1 MWCYQKPGF
10 EALLLAELQRQ
21 QQCSQ
26 FCDTLLKTEGVS
38 VPAHSCVLSA
48 LSPHFSSTLS
58 STPQPPAGQ
67 SRLLEFRALGACT
80 LLHMVRLL
88 YCGEMAGEGEKEKQ
102 EAISAAA
109 KLGIH
114 GLVEVT
120 KRQLE
125 RGSVKGDGGHTEAGV
140 QTEPL
145 MPEEDEGRG
154 GRWRREVRDGSTFL
168 WKDTLPDGRKD
179 SWTQT
184 EELQEQL
191 VPAYQPAAPLE
202 TINIADFQSLGQ
214 TASHFVPPQI
224 PYIPISLVY
233 PPNENP
239 TQQPSYALMDS
250 MQESTSAAGF
260 TSILVP
266 QHTFVPQTLLPFSS
280 QGPPCAAGLQSW
292 WSAPQ
297 EAAGEAAAA
306 NEWEDQNLV
315 QFDGNI
321 TGYIQHFLNPDKEE
335 GVGSGRAR
343 RRRGAGEG
351 GARRGGAGERRARRP
366 RAGTGGRGR
375 GGLTQTVDV
384 QEVGVSRLQKLFLQR
399 VWGGTPRTGQGGGA
413 AGRKLFL
420 KPRELLKSTKKR
432 GPGKVW
438 GVGDV
443 LPYIGERGGKT
454 QRGRKSTTQQVNPDG
469 LPVGRPR
476 RRRPPRLPP
485 HEEQPEP
492 IERLLEEVMNDL
504 DILKNNGAPQ
514 PQPPPPTSS
523 SDVASCGNTVT
534 QNKSGSNGSPRVV
547 VVARGGGS
555 PSVANPGTP
564 VQLGQGEGEV
574 NETLYTLLQSFEHY
588 MDSCSAC
595 EEAEMGAQSRTE
607 ASQLHTVPRRN
618 RRRRK
623 TQTPKSPNTAQR
635 KNTPHPARQ
644 QSDEAETP
652 LRRSLSSARSAAPP
666 EHTEGSTAPDKKRE
680 RKRIKPYML
689 SLDRKRVRVRKP
701 VSSSGT
707 KTTPML
713 DQRDVK
719 LLHTPVLKP
728 ERSGR
733 LSDKVMERSCKEV
746 KKSAKTT
753 SSLSSVTQPRD
764 SVQEAAPPIS
774 WSTKNY
780 PIRSRL
786 RKANIMDR
794 ATFLVEPLQT
804 KRPSSAGPGR
814 DSLSNESSSL
824 PVEPQPMEPCVM
836 GEQLERNP
844 ETREEELTVQPL
856 EEVEEETRRG
866 EKRHTEP
873 EETGEES
880 SVPKRVCFEQTAQP
894 TSETCALSSKSADC
908 VSEPAPR
915 ERRDIVSVETVPI
928 AGECL
933 PIDIRETDCEMES
946 SGEEMIAVDGEPEDS
961 DTSPQTLSH
970 CVEAK
975 LSLSPTSLS
984 ATEFSLTSTGSWE
997 DDKDEDVDVIGGSSP
1012 APDPVLFSWT
1022 ECSEVEE
1029 EEGDED
1035 IDVVG
1040 DNPIYTLSSLLATVR

>member
-58 STPQPPAGQ
+58 SAPQPPAGQ
-67 SRLLEFRALGACT
+67 SRLLEFRALSACT

-88 YCGEMAGEGEKEKQ
+88 YCGEMAGEGEKEKR

-125 RGSVKGDGGHTEAGV
+125 RGSVKGDGGHTEAG
-140 QTEPL
+140 
-145 MPEEDEGRG
+145 
-154 GRWRREVRDGSTFL
+154 
-168 WKDTLPDGRKD
+168 
-179 SWTQT
+179 
-184 EELQEQL
+184 
-191 VPAYQPAAPLE
+191 
-202 TINIADFQSLGQ
+202 SLGQ
-214 TASHFVPPQI
+214 TTSHFVPPQI

-260 TSILVP
+260 MSILAP

-292 WSAPQ
+292 WAAPQ
-297 EAAGEAAAA
+297 EAAGEAAA
-306 NEWEDQNLV
+306 NEWEDQNLE

-335 GVGSGRAR
+335 GVGRGRAR

-375 GGLTQTVDV
+375 GGLTQMVDV

-443 LPYIGERGGKT
+443 LPYKGERGGQT
-454 QRGRKSTTQQVNPDG
+454 QHGRKRTTQEVNPNG

-476 RRRPPRLPP
+476 RGRPPRLPP
-485 HEEQPEP
+485 HEEQPEH
-492 IERLLEEVMNDL
+492 IERLLEEVMDDL
-504 DILKNNGAPQ
+504 DIFKNNGAPQ
-514 PQPPPPTSS
+514 PPPPTRS

-564 VQLGQGEGEV
+564 ILQQQGEGEL
-574 NETLYTLLQSFEHY
+574 NETLDTLLQSFEHY

-595 EEAEMGAQSRTE
+595 EEAETGAQSRTE
-607 ASQLHTVPRRN
+607 ACQLHT
-618 RRRRK
+618 
-623 TQTPKSPNTAQR
+623 A
-635 KNTPHPARQ
+635 
-644 QSDEAETP
+644 
-652 LRRSLSSARSAAPP
+652 
-666 EHTEGSTAPDKKRE
+666 TE
-680 RKRIKPYML
+680 
-689 SLDRKRVRVRKP
+689 KRVRVRKP
-701 VSSSGT
+701 VSSSET
-707 KTTPML
+707 KTTKIL

-719 LLHTPVLKP
+719 LLHTPGLKL

-746 KKSAKTT
+746 KDSA
-753 SSLSSVTQPRD
+753 P
-764 SVQEAAPPIS
+764 
-774 WSTKNY
+774 
-780 PIRSRL
+780 
-786 RKANIMDR
+786 
-794 ATFLVEPLQT
+794 FLVEPLQT

-836 GEQLERNP
+836 DEQLQRNP
-844 ETREEELTVQPL
+844 ETREEELTVQHQ

-908 VSEPAPR
+908 VSGPAPR

-933 PIDIRETDCEMES
+933 PRQDETKRGEINIRETDCEMES
-946 SGEEMIAVDGEPEDS
+946 SGDEMIAVDGEPEDS
-961 DTSPQTLSH
+961 DTSSLSH
-970 CVEAK
+970 CVDAK
-975 LSLSPTSLS
+975 LSLSPTSPS

-997 DDKDEDVDVIGGSSP
+997 EDEDVDVIGGSSP

-1040 DNPIYTLSSLLATVR
+1040 DNPIYTSSTLLATVR

>member
-58 STPQPPAGQ
+58 SAPQPPAGQ
-67 SRLLEFRALGACT
+67 SHLLEFRALSACT

-125 RGSVKGDGGHTEAGV
+125 RGSVKGDGGHTEAG
-140 QTEPL
+140 
-145 MPEEDEGRG
+145 
-154 GRWRREVRDGSTFL
+154 
-168 WKDTLPDGRKD
+168 
-179 SWTQT
+179 
-184 EELQEQL
+184 
-191 VPAYQPAAPLE
+191 
-202 TINIADFQSLGQ
+202 SLGQ
-214 TASHFVPPQI
+214 TTSHFVPPQI
-224 PYIPISLVY
+224 PYVPISLVY

-260 TSILVP
+260 MSILAP

-292 WSAPQ
+292 WAAPQ
-297 EAAGEAAAA
+297 EAAGEAAA
-306 NEWEDQNLV
+306 NEWEDQNLE

-321 TGYIQHFLNPDKEE
+321 TGYIHHFLNPDKEE
-335 GVGSGRAR
+335 GVGRGRAR

-351 GARRGGAGERRARRP
+351 GARRGGAGERRARRS

-375 GGLTQTVDV
+375 GRGGLTQMVDV

-443 LPYIGERGGKT
+443 LPYKGERGGQT
-454 QRGRKSTTQQVNPDG
+454 QHGRKRTTQEVNPNG

-476 RRRPPRLPP
+476 RGRPPRLPP
-485 HEEQPEP
+485 HEEQPEH

-514 PQPPPPTSS
+514 PPPPTRS

-534 QNKSGSNGSPRVV
+534 QNKSGSNGYPRVV

-564 VQLGQGEGEV
+564 ILQQQGEGEL

-588 MDSCSAC
+588 MDSCSTC
-595 EEAEMGAQSRTE
+595 EEAETGAQSRTE
-607 ASQLHTVPRRN
+607 ACQLHTVPRRN
-618 RRRRK
+618 RRRRQ
-623 TQTPKSPNTAQR
+623 TQTPKSSNTAQR
-635 KNTPHPARQ
+635 KNTPPPARQ
-644 QSDEAETP
+644 PSDEAETP

-666 EHTEGSTAPDKKRE
+666 EHTEGSTAPDKIRKRK

-701 VSSSGT
+701 VSSSET
-707 KTTPML
+707 KSTKIL

-719 LLHTPVLKP
+719 LLHTPGLKL

-746 KKSAKTT
+746 KKSAKTKR
-753 SSLSSVTQPRD
+753 SLSSVTQPR
-764 SVQEAAPPIS
+764 EAAPPIA
-774 WSTKNY
+774 WSTKTY

-786 RKANIMDR
+786 RKANMDS
-794 ATFLVEPLQT
+794 APFLVEPLQT

-814 DSLSNESSSL
+814 DSLSNESSPL

-836 GEQLERNP
+836 DEQLQRNP
-844 ETREEELTVQPL
+844 ETCEEELTVQHQ

-908 VSEPAPR
+908 VSGPAPR

-933 PIDIRETDCEMES
+933 PRQDETKRGEINIRGTDCEMES
-946 SGEEMIAVDGEPEDS
+946 SGDEMIAVDGEPEDS
-961 DTSPQTLSH
+961 DTSPQTH
-970 CVEAK
+970 CVDAK

-997 DDKDEDVDVIGGSSP
+997 DDEDVDVIGGSSP

-1040 DNPIYTLSSLLATVR
+1040 DNPIYTSSSLLATVR

>member
-1 MWCYQKPGF
+1 MWCYQRPGF

-58 STPQPPAGQ
+58 SVPQ
-67 SRLLEFRALGACT
+67 SHLLEFRALGACT

-140 QTEPL
+140 QMEPL

-154 GRWRREVRDGSTFL
+154 GRWKREVRDGSTFL
-168 WKDTLPDGRKD
+168 WKDTLSDGRKD

-202 TINIADFQSLGQ
+202 TIDIAAFQSLGQ
-214 TASHFVPPQI
+214 TFSHFVPPQI
-224 PYIPISLVY
+224 PYVPISLVY

-239 TQQPSYALMDS
+239 TQQPSYAFMDS
-250 MQESTSAAGF
+250 MQECTSAAGF
-260 TSILVP
+260 TSIVAP

-292 WSAPQ
+292 WAAPQ

-306 NEWEDQNLV
+306 NEWEDQNLE

-321 TGYIQHFLNPDKEE
+321 TGYIQHFLKADKEE
-335 GVGSGRAR
+335 GVGRGRAR

-366 RAGTGGRGR
+366 RAGTGG
-375 GGLTQTVDV
+375 
-384 QEVGVSRLQKLFLQR
+384 RLQKLFLQR

-443 LPYIGERGGKT
+443 LPYKGERGVKT

-476 RRRPPRLPP
+476 RGRPPRLPP
-485 HEEQPEP
+485 HEEQPEH
-492 IERLLEEVMNDL
+492 IECLLEEVMNDL

-564 VQLGQGEGEV
+564 VLQGEGEV

-595 EEAEMGAQSRTE
+595 EEAETGAQSRTE

-666 EHTEGSTAPDKKRE
+666 EHTEGSTAPDKKRK

-689 SLDRKRVRVRKP
+689 SLERKRVRVRKP

-707 KTTPML
+707 KTTKIL
-713 DQRDVK
+713 DQRDMK
-719 LLHTPVLKP
+719 LLHTPVLKL

-746 KKSAKTT
+746 KVENFANSTLIMLLMISA
-753 SSLSSVTQPRD
+753 VTK
-764 SVQEAAPPIS
+764 IC
-774 WSTKNY
+774 KNKEQF
-780 PIRSRL
+780 I
-786 RKANIMDR
+786 IGDT
-794 ATFLVEPLQT
+794 ATGQ
-804 KRPSSAGPGR
+804 RPG
-814 DSLSNESSSL
+814 SSSMEHKEL
-824 PVEPQPMEPCVM
+824 PNQ
-836 GEQLERNP
+836 
-844 ETREEELTVQPL
+844 ELL
-856 EEVEEETRRG
+856 KRG
-866 EKRHTEP
+866 KYH
-873 EETGEES
+873 
-880 SVPKRVCFEQTAQP
+880 
-894 TSETCALSSKSADC
+894 
-908 VSEPAPR
+908 
-915 ERRDIVSVETVPI
+915 
-928 AGECL
+928 
-933 PIDIRETDCEMES
+933 
-946 SGEEMIAVDGEPEDS
+946 
-961 DTSPQTLSH
+961 
-970 CVEAK
+970 
-975 LSLSPTSLS
+975 

-1012 APDPVLFSWT
+1012 APHPVIFSWK

-1040 DNPIYTLSSLLATVR
+1040 DNPIYTSSSLLATVR

>member
-1 MWCYQKPGF
+1 MWCYQKPEF

-58 STPQPPAGQ
+58 SAPQPPAGQ
-67 SRLLEFRALGACT
+67 SRLLEFRALSACT

-168 WKDTLPDGRKD
+168 WKDTLSDGRKD

-184 EELQEQL
+184 EEMQEQL

-202 TINIADFQSLGQ
+202 TIDVAAFQSLGQ
-214 TASHFVPPQI
+214 TTSHFVPPQI
-224 PYIPISLVY
+224 PYVPISLVY

-260 TSILVP
+260 MSILAP

-280 QGPPCAAGLQSW
+280 QGPPWAAGLQSW
-292 WSAPQ
+292 WAAPQ
-297 EAAGEAAAA
+297 EAAREAAA
-306 NEWEDQNLV
+306 NEWEDQNLE
-315 QFDGNI
+315 QFDD
-321 TGYIQHFLNPDKEE
+321 FLNPDKEE
-335 GVGSGRAR
+335 GVGRGRAR
-343 RRRGAGEG
+343 RRRGTGEG
-351 GARRGGAGERRARRP
+351 GARRGGAGERRARRS

-375 GGLTQTVDV
+375 GGLTQMVDV

-413 AGRKLFL
+413 AGKKLFL

-443 LPYIGERGGKT
+443 LPYKGERGGQT
-454 QRGRKSTTQQVNPDG
+454 QHGRKRTTQEVNPNG

-476 RRRPPRLPP
+476 RGRPPRVPP
-485 HEEQPEP
+485 HEEQPEH

-504 DILKNNGAPQ
+504 DIFKNNGAPQ
-514 PQPPPPTSS
+514 PPPPTRS

-534 QNKSGSNGSPRVV
+534 QNKSGSNGYPRVV

-564 VQLGQGEGEV
+564 ILQQQGEGEGEV
-574 NETLYTLLQSFEHY
+574 NETLNTLLQSFEHNI
-588 MDSCSAC
+588 DSCSAC
-595 EEAEMGAQSRTE
+595 EEA
-607 ASQLHTVPRRN
+607 
-618 RRRRK
+618 
-623 TQTPKSPNTAQR
+623 NTAQR
-635 KNTPHPARQ
+635 KNTPPPARQ
-644 QSDEAETP
+644 PSDEAETP

-666 EHTEGSTAPDKKRE
+666 EHTEGSTAPDKIRKRK

-701 VSSSGT
+701 VSSSET
-707 KTTPML
+707 KTTKIL

-719 LLHTPVLKP
+719 LLHTPGLKL

-746 KKSAKTT
+746 KKSAKTKR
-753 SSLSSVTQPRD
+753 SLSSVTQPRD
-764 SVQEAAPPIS
+764 SVREAAPPIA
-774 WSTKNY
+774 WSTKTY

-786 RKANIMDR
+786 RKANMDS
-794 ATFLVEPLQT
+794 APFLVEPLQT

-836 GEQLERNP
+836 DEQLQRNP
-844 ETREEELTVQPL
+844 ETREEEITVQHQ

-894 TSETCALSSKSADC
+894 TSETCALSCKSADC
-908 VSEPAPR
+908 VSGPAPR

-933 PIDIRETDCEMES
+933 PRQDETKRGEINIRETDCEMES
-946 SGEEMIAVDGEPEDS
+946 SGDDMIAVDGEPEDS
-961 DTSPQTLSH
+961 DTSPQTH
-970 CVEAK
+970 CVDAK

-997 DDKDEDVDVIGGSSP
+997 DDEDVDVIGGSSP

-1040 DNPIYTLSSLLATVR
+1040 DNPIYTSSSLLATVR